1 VLYHLTSNL
10 NSKQSET
17 LIGFILFIFLSFCIM
32 SHGICKMRRFPYN
45 IVWLKETYHNIFQ
58 FEFKFEFEGVP
69 LSVLNNGAILGIFY
83 FQLIQS

>member
-1 VLYHLTSNL
+1 MLYHLTSNL

-58 FEFKFEFEGVP
+58 FEGVP
-69 LSVLNNGAILGIFY
+69 LSVLYIGAIFSIFY